1 MVCNDKTNLIVNEL
15 LEKIDGTHE
24 GRDHYGWFSSGIFFS
39 IIILLVLIVVAF
51 ACLLGLIGG
60 ILLIAGK
67 RVYICSDTEDPDGRE
82 LRINH
87 CIPLTKESGA
97 YILRTLEQ

>member
-39 IIILLVLIVVAF
+39 VIILLVLIVVAF
-51 ACLLGLIGG
+51 AG
-60 ILLIAGK
+60 LIAGK

>member
-39 IIILLVLIVVAF
+39 VIILLVLIVVAF
-51 ACLLGLIGG
+51 AG
-60 ILLIAGK
+60 LIAGK
-67 RVYICSDTEDPDGRE
+67 QVYICSDTEDPDGRE

>member
-39 IIILLVLIVVAF
+39 VIILLVLIVVAF
-51 ACLLGLIGG
+51 AGLIT
-60 ILLIAGK
+60 GK
-67 RVYICSDTEDPDGRE
+67 QVYICSGTEDPDGRE

>member
-39 IIILLVLIVVAF
+39 VIILLVLIVVAF
-51 ACLLGLIGG
+51 AG
-60 ILLIAGK
+60 LIAGK
-67 RVYICSDTEDPDGRE
+67 QVYICLDTEHPDGRE

-87 CIPLTKESGA
+87 CIPLTKGSGA